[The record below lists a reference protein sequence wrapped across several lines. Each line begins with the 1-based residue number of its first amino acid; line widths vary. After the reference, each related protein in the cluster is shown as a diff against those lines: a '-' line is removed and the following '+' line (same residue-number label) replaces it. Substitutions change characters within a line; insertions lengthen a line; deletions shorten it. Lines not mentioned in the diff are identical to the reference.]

1 MNIFEKHFSMLKK
14 NEEIFEK
21 FKARE
26 CIGIKISENAKKD
39 FFKTGKEL
47 LTIEKEKQ
55 FMEIRS
61 IHYYNVII
69 KKLKEY
75 TLPEW
80 IVCLNEKVLLEYA
93 VPVFSRVLNE
103 YPMLCGMNCEW
114 QVLYEITKI
123 KQCFWDL
130 HKEWKVYFVKI
141 IDNIFLEY
149 KQEDLMTVIPKE
161 YLHQFKNYSQI

>member
-55 FMEIRS
+55 FMEIR
-61 IHYYNVII
+61 
-69 KKLKEY
+69 
-75 TLPEW
+75 
-80 IVCLNEKVLLEYA
+80 
-93 VPVFSRVLNE
+93 
-103 YPMLCGMNCEW
+103 
-114 QVLYEITKI
+114 
-123 KQCFWDL
+123 
-130 HKEWKVYFVKI
+130 
-141 IDNIFLEY
+141 
-149 KQEDLMTVIPKE
+149 
-161 YLHQFKNYSQI
+161 